1 MVVRR
6 GERPIDV
13 TSLTVSDRIGPGG
26 DGYSKTFYNA
36 IAGGSGRSAEIVLPL
51 VFEIGKPT
59 SVVDV
64 GCGVG
69 AWLRAAKSL
78 GVDEVLGLDGDH
90 VPVDLLEIEQ
100 TEFRAADLSK
110 PLPHVGHRF
119 ELAISLE
126 VAEHL
131 PLERADRFV
140 ADLCALADM
149 VLFSAAVP
157 YQGGQDHI
165 NEQWPSQWAQRFASH
180 GYVPFDVVRPVVWA
194 NPEVEVWY
202 QQNMLLFVAQSRA
215 DLIASSQ
222 AATATAAHRTDMLD
236 VVHPAS
242 WERLSRMS
250 QGEPS
255 LRHALS
261 LTSRAARRSL
271 QVRVDRLKRR

>member
-6 GERPIDV
+6 RRRPIDV
-13 TSLTVSDRIGPGG
+13 ASLTVSDRIGPGG
-26 DGYSKTFYNA
+26 EGYSKTFYNE

-51 VFEIGKPT
+51 VFEIGKPA

-69 AWLRAAKSL
+69 AWLRASKSA
-78 GVDEVLGLDGDH
+78 GVDKVLGFDGDH

-100 TEFRAADLSK
+100 PEFRAADLSK
-110 PLPHVGHRF
+110 PLPHVGRRF
-119 ELAISLE
+119 DLAISLE

-131 PLERADRFV
+131 PRERADGFV
-140 ADLCALADM
+140 EDLCGLADM

-165 NEQWPSQWAQRFASH
+165 NEEWPSQWAERFASH
-180 GYVPFDVVRPVVWA
+180 GYIPFDVVRPVVWA

-202 QQNMLLFVAQSRA
+202 QQNTLLFVAESRV
-215 DLIASSQ
+215 DLIASAQ
-222 AATATAAHRTDMLD
+222 AARVTAAQRTVMLD

-242 WERLSRMS
+242 WERLSHMS
-250 QGEPS
+250 RSEPS
-255 LRHALS
+255 LRYAIGM
-261 LTSRAARRSL
+261 TSQAVRRAV
-271 QVRVDRLKRR
+271 QVRVDRFKRR